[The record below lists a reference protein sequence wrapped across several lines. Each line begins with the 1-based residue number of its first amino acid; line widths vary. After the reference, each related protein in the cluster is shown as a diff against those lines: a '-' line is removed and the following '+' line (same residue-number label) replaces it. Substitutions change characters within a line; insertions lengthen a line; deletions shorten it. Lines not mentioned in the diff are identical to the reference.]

1 MKVLVAGAVGFIG
14 FTLVLC
20 LLTRGA
26 SVVGVDNHNDYY
38 APAIKEARLARL
50 ASHPNYTHLRID
62 LADRNAMKACLAT
75 HNPQRVVNL
84 AV

>member
-38 APAIKEARLARL
+38 DPAIKE
-50 ASHPNYTHLRID
+50 
-62 LADRNAMKACLAT
+62 ACLAT